1 MELKDSIIS
10 TRKRANYPSGNGIY
24 CIGSKEKSKFFEDEE
39 GATRLAWDQEPASGD
54 YKKIR
59 AVRLFPTKAQAS
71 KNKFPAYI
79 KDLEQLSFLDIP
91 VSFLPHLKQED
102 LPAGLKTLRISNTEE
117 YGELVAK
124 KLPEWPDIKLPEL
137 KALIFFTSFTA
148 TELPSLFNISQ
159 EHVPSLEYLEC
170 RMDKKGHILKEIA
183 KFTSLLHLEVEF
195 AYSFDIMSNINS
207 PLQAL
212 SIIGADKGFP
222 TDKLSRLTH
231 LQTTFLNSISAVIDC
246 NVFTTLPNL
255 LEVNVINSKKIEHPE
270 ALLACKKLKSI
281 MFTNCG
287 QPFKKI
293 KDQFTAKEYDRL
305 DIKYS

>member
-10 TRKRANYPSGNGIY
+10 TRKIANYPSGKETY
-24 CIGSKEKSKFFEDEE
+24 CIGSKEKSKIFEED
-39 GATRLAWDQEPASGD
+39 GATRLSWDQEPAAGD

-59 AVRLFPTKAQAS
+59 ALRLFPTKAQAG
-71 KNKFPAYI
+71 KGKFPAYI
-79 KDLEQLSFLDIP
+79 KKLEQLSFLDIP
-91 VSFLPHLKQED
+91 LPYLSDLKQED

-117 YGELVAK
+117 YTELVAK
-124 KLPEWPDIKLPEL
+124 KLPEWPGIKLPEL

-148 TELPSLFNISQ
+148 TELPSLLNISQ
-159 EHVPSLEYLEC
+159 EHFPSLEYLEC
-170 RMDKKGHILKEIA
+170 RMDKKGNILKDIE

-195 AYSFDIMSNINS
+195 AYKFDVISSINS
-207 PLQAL
+207 PLEAL

-222 TDKLSRLTH
+222 MDKLSRLTH
-231 LQTTFLNSISAVIDC
+231 LQTVWLNGISDVIDC
-246 NVFTTLPNL
+246 NVFTTLPDL
-255 LEVNVINSKKIEHPE
+255 EEVNVINSKKIENPE
-270 ALLACKKLKSI
+270 ALLACKKLRSI

-293 KDQFTAKEYDRL
+293 KDQFTTKQYDRL